1 MSIVNLSI
9 DTKDFSMK
17 QFRHLSLLLSL
28 FIATGMLFPFTGFGK
43 SFVMCAHSPHDISKS
58 PISVYFLGFKI
69 DLGEGPALL
78 PDCDATPCDII
89 IGYVSEFTSR
99 ENNVKYLKRESEN
112 PYLWFSLQL
121 SADREASTENFEN
134 PIVYKWTVTK
144 RNPDKMS
151 LRVPEKAI
159 VILMDPSLVEDLQD
173 TESISTQGSIQLP
186 TIKIKQSVTKE
197 QLNDALSIAAII
209 ALDLDTIHRK
219 DASGARPSALHLVN
233 RNG

>member
-9 DTKDFSMK
+9 DIKDSPMK
-17 QFRHLSLLLSL
+17 QFGHLSLLLSL
-28 FIATGMLFPFTGFGK
+28 FVVTGILFPFSGFGQ

-78 PDCDATPCDII
+78 PDCGSTPCDII

-99 ENNVKYLKRESEN
+99 ENNVKYLKREPQN

-121 SADREASTENFEN
+121 SASHETSTDDFDN
-134 PIVYKWTVTK
+134 PVVYKWTITK

-159 VILMDPSLVEDLQD
+159 VILMDPSLIEDIQD

-197 QLNDALSIAAII
+197 QLDEALSIAAII
-209 ALDLDTIHRK
+209 ALDLDAIHRK
-219 DASGARPSALHLVN
+219 DASGQRPSALHLVN